1 MGETTSGKAFW
12 REYQEFVRARNVKP
26 QNVPYYVRWVRQ
38 FQDALPDK
46 SLETRTLE
54 DVQSYMDAIV
64 GQNRYQDWQV
74 NQISHALRIL
84 YQDYLGADWARTRW
98 AVTLP
103 ESPAYKNKQEFRDQ
117 PNKVGVE
124 TRHKDLLE
132 RVRRT
137 LRTLHYA
144 FRTEQTYMEWI
155 CRYIN
160 FNELRDPG
168 RLGEDDIRRYLEYL
182 ANERMVSAS
191 TQRQALNAVVFLY
204 NKVLEKPLGDIGPY
218 QRARRSQNLPVVLA
232 RNEIKNLMARLHDQH
247 ALMTGL
253 LYGSGLRLME
263 CIRLRVK
270 DVDFELNQ
278 IVVRNGKGEK
288 DRVTVLPDKYRDELK
303 RHLAEVKNLHDG
315 DLELGHGEVYIWPS
329 LARKYPHIGKEWG
342 WQHVFPST
350 RLSVDPRS
358 GVVRRHHMDE
368 SVLQKAVK
376 KAIRQAGIVKKASCH
391 SLRHSFAAHLL
402 ENGYDIRTVQELL
415 GHKDVATTMIY
426 THVLNKPG
434 VAVKSPLDE

>member
-1 MGETTSGKAFW
+1 MGETTDGKAFW

-26 QNVPYYVRWVRQ
+26 KNVQYYVRWVLQ

-46 SLETRTLE
+46 PLETRTLE

-103 ESPAYKNKQEFRDQ
+103 ESPASKNKPEFRDK
-117 PNKVGVE
+117 PNAVGVE

-182 ANERMVSAS
+182 ANERLVSAS

-204 NKVLEKPLGDIGPY
+204 NKVLEKPVGDIGPY

-232 RNEIKNLMARLHDQH
+232 RNE
-247 ALMTGL
+247 
-253 LYGSGLRLME
+253 
-263 CIRLRVK
+263 VK
-270 DVDFELNQ
+270 Y
-278 IVVRNGKGEK
+278 
-288 DRVTVLPDKYRDELK
+288 YR
-303 RHLAEVKNLHDG
+303 
-315 DLELGHGEVYIWPS
+315 S
-329 LARKYPHIGKEWG
+329 L
-342 WQHVFPST
+342 T
-350 RLSVDPRS
+350 R
-358 GVVRRHHMDE
+358 
-368 SVLQKAVK
+368 
-376 KAIRQAGIVKKASCH
+376 
-391 SLRHSFAAHLL
+391 SFA
-402 ENGYDIRTVQELL
+402 
-415 GHKDVATTMIY
+415 
-426 THVLNKPG
+426 
-434 VAVKSPLDE
+434 